1 MKRFVVWALIS
12 LAALNCSI
20 AHASS
25 LLSGKITVDG
35 NPVSDAVVTLYLLDE
50 KQSSYT
56 KSITS
61 KSSDRGLYRFEG
73 LPNGNYVLIV
83 MKGDQRIYQG
93 KIVVS
98 QQREL
103 VKDID
108 LTAEKAFTNSID
120 MSFMPIPAGSFK
132 MGSPDRE
139 DGRFKDEN
147 QHLVTISK
155 PFYLQTTEVTQKQWR
170 DVMGSN
176 PEELNFKDCGDNCP
190 VEGVSWIDAQKFIE
204 KLNEKLNKEEGGKK
218 YRLPT
223 EAEWEYACRAKRE
236 YRFYFGNEEAKLKEY
251 AWYMTSKAS
260 LLGMKTHPVG
270 EKKPNPWGLYDMHG
284 NVKEW
289 CQDWYGDY
297 PSSQVTDPTGPI
309 AGKERVSR
317 GGSYSGD
324 SRRLRSANR
333 GRERPDHRGST
344 VGFRVARDF

>member
-25 LLSGKITVDG
+25 LLSGKVTVDG
-35 NPVSDAVVTLYLLDE
+35 NPVSDAVVTVYLLDE

-61 KSSDRGLYRFEG
+61 KTSDTGLYRFEG

-98 QQREL
+98 EKREL
-103 VKDID
+103 VKDIV
-108 LTAEKAFTNSID
+108 LTAEPPPKTLKIESIK
-120 MSFMPIPAGSFK
+120 MSFTLIPGGSFK
-132 MGSPDRE
+132 MGSPDGE
-139 DGRFKDEN
+139 DPFGDEGP
-147 QHLVTISK
+147 QHSVTISK

-170 DVMGSN
+170 EVMGSD
-176 PEELNFKDCGDNCP
+176 PKDLGHKNCDDCP
-190 VEGVSWIDAQKFIE
+190 VEGVSWNDAQEFVR
-204 KLNEKLNKEEGGKK
+204 KLNQKEGGKK

-223 EAEWEYACRAKRE
+223 EAEWEYACRAGSENKK
-236 YRFYFGNEEAKLKEY
+236 FCFGNDEGILKEY
-251 AWYMTSKAS
+251 AWYKTG
-260 LLGMKTHPVG
+260 LIPGTTHPVG
-270 EKKPNPWGLYDMHG
+270 QKKPNAWGLYDIHG

-289 CQDWYGDY
+289 CQDWYGGY
-297 PSSQVTDPTGPI
+297 PSSQVSDPTGPK
-309 AGKERVSR
+309 AGTQRVSR
-317 GGSYSGD
+317 GGSFSGD
-324 SRRLRSANR
+324 AKRLRSANR
-333 GRERPDHRGST
+333 GKESPDHPGVT